1 MIKNLLENSNAIMI
15 ITRIFVL
22 LVCFPVHECAHAWT
36 ADRLGDPTA
45 RTRGRISLNPFKHLD
60 FMGTVFILLMG
71 VGYAKPVPVNINNFR
86 HKKRDFAL
94 TSLAGPI
101 SNLLM
106 TVLFL
111 VLARTV
117 AFNDSSDSAALLF
130 QLFLNAAYINLSL
143 AVFNLI
149 PIPPLDGSRVLL
161 AVLPDSAY
169 NEVLRNERTIMGVL
183 LVSLMLLGRMGI
195 SPIGVVTRNLFRV
208 LYQIMLDQI

>member
-1 MIKNLLENSNAIMI
+1 MIKNILDNSNAIMI

-22 LVCFPVHECAHAWT
+22 LVCFPVHEYAHAWT

-45 RTRGRISLNPFKHLD
+45 RTRGRISLNPFRHLD

-111 VLARTV
+111 MLARSV
-117 AFNDSSDSAALLF
+117 SLNVSSDSAALLF
-130 QLFLNAAYINLSL
+130 RLLINAAYINLSL

-161 AVLPDSAY
+161 VVLPDRAY
-169 NEVLRNERTIMGVL
+169 NEVLRSERTIMGIL
-183 LVSLMLLGRMGI
+183 LVSLMILGRMGI
-195 SPIGVVTRNLFRV
+195 SPIGVVTRNVFRV
-208 LYQIMLDQI
+208 LYQIIL

>member
-1 MIKNLLENSNAIMI
+1 MEEIMMQSIPNLFTPRSI
-15 ITRIFVL
+15 ILFGARVFVIL
-22 LVCFPVHECAHAWT
+22 CCFPIHECAHAWT

-45 RTRGRISLNPFKHLD
+45 RTRGRISLNPFRHLD

-111 VLARTV
+111 
-117 AFNDSSDSAALLF
+117 
-130 QLFLNAAYINLSL
+130 
-143 AVFNLI
+143 
-149 PIPPLDGSRVLL
+149 
-161 AVLPDSAY
+161 
-169 NEVLRNERTIMGVL
+169 
-183 LVSLMLLGRMGI
+183 MLH
-195 SPIGVVTRNLFRV
+195 
-208 LYQIMLDQI
+208 QKA

>member
-1 MIKNLLENSNAIMI
+1 MI

-45 RTRGRISLNPFKHLD
+45 RTRGRISLNPFRHLD
-60 FMGTVFILLMG
+60 FMGTAFILLMG

-86 HKKRDFAL
+86 HTKRDFAL

-111 VLARTV
+111 MLARSV
-117 AFNDSSDSAALLF
+117 SLNVSSDSAALLF
-130 QLFLNAAYINLSL
+130 RLLINAAYINLSL

-161 AVLPDSAY
+161 VVLPDRAY
-169 NEVLRNERTIMGVL
+169 NEVLRSERTIMGIL
-183 LVSLMLLGRMGI
+183 LVSLMILGRMGI
-195 SPIGVVTRNLFRV
+195 SPIGVVTRNVFRV
-208 LYQIMLDQI
+208 LYQIIL

>member
-1 MIKNLLENSNAIMI
+1 M
-15 ITRIFVL
+15 L